1 MRSLI
6 TSVLDR
12 FLYERRLSK
21 ARSSWAVK
29 YEVAVRNGDEHAAKM
44 ASLWIDYLDDV
55 MSVNM

>member
-21 ARSSWAVK
+21 ARSSWAAK

-55 MSVNM
+55 MSVNI